1 MNRLP
6 AWLRDNSLSL
16 AFGLLFLVTVGAQSI
31 AGWFVEREEASE
43 HGEQGVSYLHYVTS
57 SEFGQAVLE
66 NWQSEYLQ
74 FLLFILLTIWLMQ
87 LGSPESDDL
96 DEKPGLETDEQQ
108 QVGAHARRD
117 SPAWA
122 RASGWRRELYS
133 WSLLLFMGVFF
144 LLAWLGQ
151 SLTGWTQYNDEQA
164 LHDQPP
170 VSWLDFV
177 LSSTFWEQTLQNWQS
192 EFLAVGTFA
201 VVTVYLRQRG
211 SPESKPVGA
220 PHDETGSSG

>member
-1 MNRLP
+1 MSRLP
-6 AWLRDNSLSL
+6 PWLRDNSLSL
-16 AFGLLFLVTVGAQSI
+16 AFGVLFLVTVGFQSI
-31 AGWFVEREEASE
+31 AGWFVQREEASQ

-74 FLLFILLTIWLMQ
+74 FFLFILLTIWLMQ

-96 DEKPGLETDEQQ
+96 DAPGMESDEQQ
-108 QVGAHARRD
+108 QVGAYAKPD

-122 RASGWRRELYS
+122 RASGWRRDLYS
-133 WSLLLFMGVFF
+133 WSLLTFMGAFF
-144 LLAWLGQ
+144 VLAWLGQ

-164 LHDQPP
+164 LHDQPS

-201 VVTVYLRQRG
+201 IVAVFLRQRG
-211 SPESKPVGA
+211 SPES
-220 PHDETGSSG
+220 

>member
-1 MNRLP
+1 MNRVP
-6 AWLRDNSLSL
+6 AWLRDNSLSV
-16 AFGLLFLVTVGAQSI
+16 AFGLLFLVAVGFQSI
-31 AGWFVEREEASE
+31 AGWFVEKEEASE
-43 HGEQGVSYLHYVTS
+43 HGEQAVSYLHYITS

-74 FLLFILLTIWLMQ
+74 FFLFVLLTIWLMQ
-87 LGSPESDDL
+87 LGSPESDNL

-108 QVGAHARRD
+108 QVGKHAKTD

-122 RASGWRRELYS
+122 RAAGWRRDLYS
-133 WSLLLFMGVFF
+133 WSLLIVMGLFF
-144 LLAWLGQ
+144 LLSWLGQ
-151 SLTGWTQYNDEQA
+151 SLTGWTQYNGEQE
-164 LHDQPP
+164 LHDQPT

-177 LSSTFWEQTLQNWQS
+177 LSSSFWEQTLQNWQS

-201 VVTVYLRQRG
+201 IVSVYLRQRG

-220 PHDETGSSG
+220 AHDETGVSG